1 MVDTKLTAP
10 LLATTVQRF
19 DRVSLYPVN
28 RVDLPEEVAAAAV
41 HLCSDETGWVSG
53 NVLYVTGG
61 QVATSDIFRWA
72 RAHNP
77 VPESARI

>member
-1 MVDTKLTAP
+1 M
-10 LLATTVQRF
+10 LATTEQRV

-28 RVDLPEEVAAAAV
+28 GVGLPEDVAAAAV
-41 HLCSDETGWVSG
+41 HLCSDETDWVSG

-61 QVATSDIFRWA
+61 QVATGDVFRWA

-77 VPESARI
+77 VRESAGI